1 MSWNKRDYYYQN
13 QMKVLSGTDAEP
25 GYRESDGDSLTAAEL
40 NKRINGVSGDSTKPG
55 NGLYKLVSLIKQ
67 KIDALWE
74 AIFGAWRLHNEER
87 EILNGSLNTRYKIG
101 NYKCESGSIN
111 NMPEGAHSP
120 FTLKISCVANDSS
133 HRWQDFIEQSTGNR
147 WYREG
152 HGSGESWTWGPW
164 MMVLSTSE
172 NPAEKKGTAD
182 DLFLK
187 RKDDWTVGPTGFGIM
202 PISGNQQQD
211 VSQETRAK
219 IVLGKYTYGTELP
232 SVHYDSAHMNDS
244 DIPKGQIYLQYDPQS
259 SEG

>member
-13 QMKVLSGTDAEP
+13 QMKVLSSTDAEP
-25 GYRESDGDSLTAAEL
+25 GYKESDTDARPSNLQE
-40 NKRINGVSGDSTKPG
+40 RS
-55 NGLYKLVSLIKQ
+55 NGLYKFVDLIKR

-111 NMPEGAHSP
+111 NMPEGAHPP
-120 FTLKISCVANDSS
+120 FTLKISCVANDNS

-172 NPAEKKGTAD
+172 NPDVKKGTAD

-211 VSQETRAK
+211 VSQETKAK

-232 SVHYDSAHMNDS
+232 TDHYTGLDD